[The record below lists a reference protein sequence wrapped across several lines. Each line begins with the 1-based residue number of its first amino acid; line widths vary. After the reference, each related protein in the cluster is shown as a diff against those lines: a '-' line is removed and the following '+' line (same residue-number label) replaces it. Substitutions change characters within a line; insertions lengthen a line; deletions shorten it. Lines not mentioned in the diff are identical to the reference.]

1 MQNIFKNLIIIF
13 YSQIIIFEL
22 FLRQKIFRQKFLFAL
37 GGFGDLLIFI
47 SYFYSKKINY
57 KFLNLGSVSEK
68 VMKLMLPENRILNIY
83 FKIPFYRM
91 YYRCFEKI
99 KQSKLI
105 TKTKYNSYNLISTK
119 NSNKIKKI
127 LIKSI
132 SNNQFKNLKYLRDK
146 LSNRYICFFV
156 KEAFDNCNQIK
167 NINNNFR
174 SSEKKKILK
183 LINFLLEKKIKVLIL
198 GDSREPGTKFLIKH
212 LKKNKNKNKIF
223 FIKDYVKIDDIISKI
238 YLYNNSLGYIG
249 NGSGHAEYFY
259 FLRKKHLIFDYLEID
274 RPDLKNYKILQNYYK
289 RKYIYKNI
297 KFKNKMLSKNNVFDL
312 VKQLKKD
319 SKTLS
324 KKILISKYKNYLI
337 ETNNLIEIKTEIKN
351 FLN

>member
-174 SSEKKKILK
+174 SSEKKKNFK
-183 LINFLLEKKIKVLIL
+183 IN
-198 GDSREPGTKFLIKH
+198 
-212 LKKNKNKNKIF
+212 
-223 FIKDYVKIDDIISKI
+223 
-238 YLYNNSLGYIG
+238 
-249 NGSGHAEYFY
+249 
-259 FLRKKHLIFDYLEID
+259 
-274 RPDLKNYKILQNYYK
+274 
-289 RKYIYKNI
+289 
-297 KFKNKMLSKNNVFDL
+297 
-312 VKQLKKD
+312 
-319 SKTLS
+319 
-324 KKILISKYKNYLI
+324 
-337 ETNNLIEIKTEIKN
+337 
-351 FLN
+351 